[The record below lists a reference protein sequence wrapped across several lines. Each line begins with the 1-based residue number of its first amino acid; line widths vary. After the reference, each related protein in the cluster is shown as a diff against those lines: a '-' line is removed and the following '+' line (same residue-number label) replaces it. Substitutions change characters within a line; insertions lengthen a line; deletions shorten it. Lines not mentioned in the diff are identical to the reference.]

1 MIRRGHLSCGLPNAS
16 SQRGRRDHS
25 PRCGVACRL
34 LGGAPRLSQDGV
46 RRQERIGSR
55 AGVGVVLPPSQ
66 HPDVL
71 RPTRISDE
79 PQCRTEPATAYGTPS
94 VWLTGDLDLPELGDS
109 DERDVPP
116 AAVMVCLPWRR
127 HEGAVHPLGPRCSG
141 SSSPLPASAADS
153 STSSRGSSPTRCS
166 TSYARSTASHST
178 RARGCRR
185 SSPTA
190 RGPSGD
196 VMAARRRC
204 HTSSASAEQV
214 SEKPLSA
221 STFRSVPAAVRLA
234 VVTFA
239 IAAVALI
246 SARRR

>member
-109 DERDVPP
+109 DERDVLP

-153 STSSRGSSPTRCS
+153 STSSRG
-166 TSYARSTASHST
+166 
-178 RARGCRR
+178 
-185 SSPTA
+185 
-190 RGPSGD
+190 
-196 VMAARRRC
+196 ARRRG
-204 HTSSASAEQV
+204 A
-214 SEKPLSA
+214 L
-221 STFRSVPAAVRLA
+221 PAMR
-234 VVTFA
+234 
-239 IAAVALI
+239 
-246 SARRR
+246 ARRLPPARGHAGVVGQAPRHADRAGTSWPREGAVIRRQRQPNKSPRNPCRRRPFAPCPLPYCWPW